1 MAKPEIDRTALMKK
15 TKPEIVET
23 LLQEVGEIDQR
34 RQNQIRNQ
42 VGTIN
47 RLMSGATYDEEME
60 RLQAE
65 LADTQAR
72 LEAALLEIR
81 QLKGRST
88 PTAYNLGGRGR

>member
-1 MAKPEIDRTALMKK
+1 MAIDRTALMKK
-15 TKPEIVET
+15 TKPEIVEAM
-23 LLQEVGEIDQR
+23 LREVGEVDQR

-47 RLMSGATYDEEME
+47 RLMAGATYDDEML
-60 RLQAE
+60 RLNEE

-81 QLKGRST
+81 QLKGQST